1 MKKVIIGFLF
11 SVISVNAFAVPATVL
26 YIIDGDTF
34 GANVNLDKDVK
45 IKVHVRIKNIDTP
58 EIHGSCESEI
68 NLANKAKDR
77 LASLIPVGSIVDLS
91 EIKDDKYLGRIDAI
105 VKDTSGREVGSILI
119 NENMARKYSGGHRY
133 SWCNNSTTSTAKSS
147 NNKSEKIK
155 TESETTTVKMNDWTL
170 F

>member
-1 MKKVIIGFLF
+1 
-11 SVISVNAFAVPATVL
+11 VPATVL

-34 GANVNLDKDVK
+34 GVNVNLDKDVK

-58 EIHGSCESEI
+58 EIHGGCESEI
-68 NLANKAKDR
+68 NLATKAKDR
-77 LASLIPVGSIVDLS
+77 LASLIPVGSVVDLS

-105 VKDTSGREVGSILI
+105 VKAASGQEIGSVLI

-133 SWCNNSTTSTAKSS
+133 SWCDNAPAKSS
-147 NNKSEKIK
+147 NNKSKTLK